1 MQPTSSAMF
10 FLVSAMACS
19 LPAAVFALP
28 INPSEFR
35 LSTHSSIVSWISFK
49 RITVLISK
57 SQYGSVKALEA
68 FHDQIKGLNAP
79 THAKPHYQVAIAKH
93 AEYED
98 TAQALASTTHQR
110 HEAVVA
116 EKKLENAHLKALR
129 SSKDPNHKVA
139 KARQAIN
146 NHYLDVLCDPS
157 SANHKIALARQ
168 AKKDAFLVALHDP
181 LNRNHKKALAL
192 QKKKDKFNIELTCNE
207 AVGHNKAEWLQ
218 GMKDNDALALVD
230 SNHPDHLLA
239 KIGESSKNDAILK
252 EYGWKPAPKSAS
264 KF

>member
-1 MQPTSSAMF
+1 MQLTPSATF
-10 FLVSAMACS
+10 FLISAMACS
-19 LPAAVFALP
+19 LPAAVFSLP
-28 INPSEFR
+28 VNPSEFR
-35 LSTHSSIVSWISFK
+35 LAAHSSIVSWISFET
-49 RITVLISK
+49 ITILISK

-68 FHDQIKGLNAP
+68 LHDQIKGLNTP
-79 THAKPHYQVAIAKH
+79 THVELHYQVAIAKH

-146 NHYLDVLCDPS
+146 NHYLDALYDLS
-157 SANHKIALARQ
+157 SADHKIALARQ
-168 AKKDAFLVALHDP
+168 AKKDAFLIALHDT

-192 QKKKDKFNIELTCNE
+192 QKKKDKFNIELTCN
-207 AVGHNKAEWLQ
+207 
-218 GMKDNDALALVD
+218 DAMRNGYRA
-230 SNHPDHLLA
+230 
-239 KIGESSKNDAILK
+239 
-252 EYGWKPAPKSAS
+252 
-264 KF
+264 